1 MTGREPL
8 RTDRDAA
15 PGPAGPLRRPDT
27 GASPVHGSPG
37 TPGPALARG
46 APGRA
51 GRALAGGDLDLDPLA
66 VDNRGPVVGAAKGI
80 RLALAGGGTGG
91 HVHPGLHLL
100 DHLAGSGEVDEVL
113 WLQAGRSVEDCAFE
127 GARLQVPVERVVLR
141 LEPEG
146 GGAPTLPRLMIHTGP
161 AVRAA
166 RKALRRHG
174 SQVVLGLGGFTCLP
188 AVLAARSLGLP
199 VALFEI
205 NAVPGRATRTLT
217 SLARRV
223 FHAWPPVAITERERW
238 TGPPLAAAF
247 CAGPPD
253 EARARDA
260 RRTEG
265 FRAGAPLLLV
275 LGGSQGAR
283 PLNRFVVKHVDVFA
297 RRGISVL
304 HQTGP
309 GRLEE
314 GAFEREGY
322 RRVEYLHDVPRAL
335 SAATLVLCRGGA
347 STLAEV
353 GALQRPAFVVPYPH
367 HPDRHQELNAQRLG
381 EGARIVPESRLDG
394 RLARELARVCGREG
408 ALERERMSR
417 ALAGLVPTD
426 GAARLWREL
435 RGLARAETTS
445 GA

>member
-1 MTGREPL
+1 VR
-8 RTDRDAA
+8 A
-15 PGPAGPLRRPDT
+15 PPAG
-27 GASPVHGSPG
+27 
-37 TPGPALARG
+37 G
-46 APGRA
+46 AP
-51 GRALAGGDLDLDPLA
+51 LDLRLDSEH
-66 VDNRGPVVGAAKGI
+66 NRLPVASAAKGV

-100 DHLAGSGEVDEVL
+100 DHLAGTGEVEDVL
-113 WLQAGRSVEDCAFE
+113 WLQAGRAVEERAFE
-127 GARLQVPVERVVLR
+127 GARLESRLESPVQRVVLR

-146 GGAPTLPRLMIHTGP
+146 GGAPTLARLVMHTGP

-166 RKALRRHG
+166 RRALREHA

-217 SLARRV
+217 PLAQRV
-223 FHAWPPVAITERERW
+223 FHAWPPLQIDRRERW

-247 CAGPPD
+247 CGGPPD
-253 EARARDA
+253 EARSRDA
-260 RRTEG
+260 RRAEG
-265 FRAGAPLLLV
+265 FPAGAPLLLI

-283 PLNRFVVKHVDVFA
+283 PLNRFVSQHVDVFA

-314 GAFEREGY
+314 GAFERAGY
-322 RRVEYLHDVPRAL
+322 RRSEYLHDVPRAL
-335 SAATLVLCRGGA
+335 CAATAVLCRGGA

-367 HPDRHQELNAQRLG
+367 HRDRHQERNALRLG
-381 EGARIVPESRLDG
+381 EGARVVGEERLDG
-394 RLARELARVCGREG
+394 TFARELARICGREG

-417 ALAGLVPTD
+417 ALAGSVPSD

-435 RGLARAETTS
+435 RALVAAES
-445 GA
+445 PGGA